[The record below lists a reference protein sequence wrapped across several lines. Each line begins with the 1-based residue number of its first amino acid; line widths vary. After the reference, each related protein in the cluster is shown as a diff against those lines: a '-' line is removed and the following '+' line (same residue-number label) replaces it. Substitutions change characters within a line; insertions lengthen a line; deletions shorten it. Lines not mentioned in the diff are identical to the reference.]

1 MRVGDLTVRRATADD
16 VPAVVAMLADDALG
30 ATRESPGDLAP
41 YEAAFREID
50 GDPRQYLAIAEQDGE
65 IVGTLQLTFIP
76 GLSHKGMT
84 RALIEAVRVS
94 SATRGGGIGSR
105 LLEWA
110 VEEARSRGCGMVQ
123 LTTNASRTDAH
134 RFYAKLGFE
143 PTHVGFKRML

>member
-1 MRVGDLTVRRATADD
+1 MSDLNVRRATADD
-16 VPAVVAMLADDALG
+16 IAAIVAMLADDALG
-30 ATRESPGDLAP
+30 ATRESPDDLTP
-41 YEAAFREID
+41 YAAAFREID
-50 GDPRQYLAIAEQDGE
+50 GDPRQYLAIAEQEGE

-94 SATRGGGIGSR
+94 SAARGGGIGSR
-105 LLEWA
+105 LIEWA
-110 VEEARSRGCGMVQ
+110 VEEARTRGCGMVQ
-123 LTTNASRTDAH
+123 LTTNAARTDAH